1 MQKFSIILDRL
12 TTKMKATILVGC
24 SASGKSTYVDS
35 LDESTEWIEI
45 NRDEIRKQL
54 LNTTKSGT
62 GYSDDQNMWKFWNF
76 SWEKD
81 VTKIVD
87 NYIQYWAKA
96 GTDIICSDTNINQDR
111 RNALIKKLED
121 LGYEVDVI
129 VFGKDLS
136 LDELWKRDNF
146 RKDSVGFQII
156 AKQYQEFRK
165 QYPKYQLKDTDGK
178 PCVIFDVD
186 GTLTR
191 GPENRSAYEWD
202 KVSQDLPRLNL
213 FNTMVTLKNEG
224 YKIIVLS
231 GRDSVCREDTFDWLA
246 KWFNF
251 VTDFYNDHEKFPQFE
266 LYMRPENDMRSD
278 IDVKLELFFNHIDGK
293 YNVCAVYDDRPKV
306 IRNVWLELG
315 FDTYCVGNQYVEF

>member
-1 MQKFSIILDRL
+1 
-12 TTKMKATILVGC
+12 MKATILVGC

-35 LDESTEWIEI
+35 LDESTEWVEI

-62 GYSDDQNMWKFWNF
+62 GYTEDQNMWKFWNF

-81 VTKIVD
+81 VTKIID

-96 GTDIICSDTNINQDR
+96 GTDIICSDTNINQGR

-129 VFGKDLS
+129 VLGKDLS

-165 QYPKYQLKDTDGK
+165 QYPKYQLKDVNGK
-178 PCVIFDVD
+178 PDVILSDID
-186 GTLTR
+186 GTAAIMN
-191 GPENRSAYEWD
+191 NRSPYEWD
-202 KVSQDLPRLNL
+202 KVQNDLYNNEL
-213 FNTMVTLKNEG
+213 FLFLHSFYENSRYDYNNP
-224 YKIIVLS
+224 KIIFMS
-231 GRDSVCREDTFDWLA
+231 GRDESCREQTINWINNWMTPTHYFE
-246 KWFNF
+246 
-251 VTDFYNDHEKFPQFE
+251 YE
-266 LYMRPENDMRSD
+266 LYMRPAGDTRKD
-278 IDVKLELFFNHIDGK
+278 TIIKQELFFNHIDGNYK
-293 YNVCAVYDDRPKV
+293 VISVFDDRPTV
-306 IRNVWLELG
+306 LRNVWHELG
-315 FDTYCVGNQYVEF
+315 FKVYAIGNQYVEF